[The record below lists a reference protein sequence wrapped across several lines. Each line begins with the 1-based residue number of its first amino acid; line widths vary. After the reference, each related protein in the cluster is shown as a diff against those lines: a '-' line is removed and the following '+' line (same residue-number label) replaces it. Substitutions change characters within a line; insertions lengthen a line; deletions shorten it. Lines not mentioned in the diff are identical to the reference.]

1 MNKNMEKYYKISRV
15 ILVIATLIISEIMF
29 INEDESW
36 RIIPFIFSVVV
47 LGFSFP
53 SSIISK
59 KLINFE
65 KKLEKP
71 ILKILYYVVVLPVIA
86 LLFFYVLYLIMF
98 FIFERVQISNEIG
111 PALEQSFVFLF
122 LIAVIFIAVILPYI
136 QTLIVLIINQL
147 LGKEGKVLTMKDS

>member
-136 QTLIVLIINQL
+136 QTLIVLIINRL

>member
-36 RIIPFIFSVVV
+36 RIIPFIFSAIV

-65 KKLEKP
+65 KKLEKN

-98 FIFERVQISNEIG
+98 FIFERIQISNEIG
-111 PALEQSFVFLF
+111 LALEQSFVFLF
-122 LIAVIFIAVILPYI
+122 LIAVIFIAIILPYI
-136 QTLIVLIINQL
+136 QTLIVLLINRL

>member
-36 RIIPFIFSVVV
+36 RIIPFIFSVIV

-65 KKLEKP
+65 KKLEKT
-71 ILKILYYVVVLPVIA
+71 
-86 LLFFYVLYLIMF
+86 F
-98 FIFERVQISNEIG
+98 
-111 PALEQSFVFLF
+111 
-122 LIAVIFIAVILPYI
+122 
-136 QTLIVLIINQL
+136 
-147 LGKEGKVLTMKDS
+147 